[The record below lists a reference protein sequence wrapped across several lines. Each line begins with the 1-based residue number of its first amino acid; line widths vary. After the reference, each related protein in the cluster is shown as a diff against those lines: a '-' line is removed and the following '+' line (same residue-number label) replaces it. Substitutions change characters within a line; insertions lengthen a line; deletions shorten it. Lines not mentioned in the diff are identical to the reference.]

1 MCVLLIGGS
10 FGAAGHVGAGIV
22 RTMRPPDHPRVA
34 GLLLAAGAG
43 RRFGMPK
50 ALVPG
55 AIERA
60 VDVLFSG
67 GCASVTVVLG
77 AEYERAAALVPDTA
91 GIIEVAGWD
100 EGIAASLRAGLAAIE
115 GEAALIHLVDLPDV
129 GPGVVARLCALA
141 NRDRLARATYS
152 GAPGHPVV
160 IGRSHWDRVIAGAR
174 GDHGARDYLNS
185 VGVLHVPCEDL
196 ATGTDTDTPAR

>member
-1 MCVLLIGGS
+1 MG
-10 FGAAGHVGAGIV
+10 
-22 RTMRPPDHPRVA
+22 PPDHPRVA

-55 AIERA
+55 AVERA

-67 GCASVTVVLG
+67 GCASVAVALG

-91 GIIEVAGWD
+91 AIVEVAGWE
-100 EGIAASLRAGLAAIE
+100 EGVAASLCAGLAAID

-129 GPGVVARLCALA
+129 GPDVVSRLCALA
-141 NRDRLARATYS
+141 DRDRIARATYS
-152 GAPGHPVV
+152 GTPGHPVL
-160 IGRSHWDRVIAGAR
+160 IGRSHWGRIRISAR
-174 GDHGARDYLNS
+174 GDHGAREYLNS

>member
-1 MCVLLIGGS
+1 MG
-10 FGAAGHVGAGIV
+10 
-22 RTMRPPDHPRVA
+22 PPDHPRVA

-67 GCASVTVVLG
+67 GCTSVAVALG
-77 AEYERAAALVPDTA
+77 AEYDRAAALVPDTA
-91 GIIEVAGWD
+91 AIVEVAGWE
-100 EGIAASLRAGLAAIE
+100 EGVAASLRAGLAAID

-129 GPGVVARLCALA
+129 GPDVVSRLCALA
-141 NRDRLARATYS
+141 DRDRLARATYS
-152 GAPGHPVV
+152 GTPGHPVL
-160 IGRSHWDRVIAGAR
+160 IGRSHWDRIRTSAR
-174 GDHGARDYLNS
+174 GDHGAREYLNS
-185 VGVLHVPCEDL
+185 VGVIHVPCEDL

>member
-1 MCVLLIGGS
+1 MV
-10 FGAAGHVGAGIV
+10 FGADGYAWAGIV
-22 RTMRPPDHPRVA
+22 RTVRPPDQPRVA

-67 GCASVTVVLG
+67 GCASVAVVLG
-77 AEYERAAALVPDTA
+77 AEHERAAALVPDTA
-91 GIIEVAGWD
+91 TTIVATDWE
-100 EGIAASLRAGLAAIE
+100 EGIAASLRAGLAAID

-141 NRDRLARATYS
+141 DRDRLARATYS
-152 GAPGHPVV
+152 GTPGHPVV
-160 IGRSHWDRVIAGAR
+160 IGRSHWDRVSASAR
-174 GDHGARDYLNS
+174 GDRGAQEYLNS

-196 ATGTDTDTPAR
+196 ATGADTDTPAR

>member
-1 MCVLLIGGS
+1 
-10 FGAAGHVGAGIV
+10 
-22 RTMRPPDHPRVA
+22 MRPPDQPRVA

-67 GCASVTVVLG
+67 GCASVAVALG
-77 AEYERAAALVPDTA
+77 AEFERAAALVPDTA
-91 GIIEVAGWD
+91 AVIEVAGWE
-100 EGIAASLRAGLAAIE
+100 EGIAASLRAGLAAID

-129 GPGVVARLCALA
+129 GPAVVSRLCALA
-141 NRDRLARATYS
+141 DRDRLARATYS
-152 GAPGHPVV
+152 GTPGHPVL
-160 IGRSHWDRVIAGAR
+160 IGRSHWDRVSVSAR
-174 GDHGARDYLNS
+174 GDHGAQNYLKS

-196 ATGTDTDTPAR
+196 ATGEDTDTPGR